1 MTHRRRGLLA
11 LACAFMACAFSLLSI
26 PPTMAQSPATLTLSA
41 ANASVA
47 ETAGSVTVTA
57 TLDRPA
63 PTGGMEVTLEPRS
76 GDPGT
81 AAIGRDYTLPEA
93 FTIVTGDTTAEA
105 EVIIKDDAVNE
116 RDETINLTAVLS
128 NVLGA
133 TVVTGATVSAATI
146 TIQDNEESLMPPGSP
161 YSGSTYVRDRMG
173 PQNLRA
179 TPSHEALTIA
189 FQWGSMGE
197 LRFWL
202 QWRADDNPE
211 WTTVTPVSSGY
222 TISDL
227 TNGVLYHVRVLGI
240 VGLDTQSSWAT
251 ASGTPNL
258 QIELSA
264 ANASVAETA
273 GSVTVTATLD
283 QPAPTG
289 GVEVTLAPRSG
300 DPGTAAIGRDYT
312 LPETFTIAAGDT
324 TAEAD
329 VIIKDDAVNERHET
343 INLTALNNVA
353 GAVTDLT
360 ITIQDNEESRT
371 PPGSGSF
378 SGLQPKNVRAA
389 PSHESLTI
397 TFDRAVLSVTYWL
410 QWRADDNPEWTTVTP
425 VTSPYTL
432 GDLVN
437 GVLYHVR
444 VTGDTG
450 HHRGGWVSAS
460 GTPSGAPAPGGL

>member
-11 LACAFMACAFSLLSI
+11 LAGAFMACAFSLLSI
-26 PPTMAQSPATLTLSA
+26 PSTAAQSPITLTLSA
-41 ANASVA
+41 ANAAVA

-63 PTGGMEVTLEPRS
+63 PTGGVEVTLAPKS

-81 AAIGRDYTLPEA
+81 AALGRDYTLPETL
-93 FTIVTGDTTAEA
+93 TIAAGDTTAEA
-105 EVIIKDDAVNE
+105 DVTIKDDAVNE
-116 RDETINLTAVLS
+116 RDETINLTASLS
-128 NVLGA
+128 NAAGA
-133 TVVTGATVSAATI
+133 IVAGFTI
-146 TIQDNEESLMPPGSP
+146 TIQDNEESRTPPGSP
-161 YSGSTYVRDRMG
+161 SSDNYILNSIG

-179 TPSHEALTIA
+179 APSHEALTIY
-189 FQWGSMGE
+189 FQMGTQGDIP
-197 LRFWL
+197 FWL

-222 TISDL
+222 TIGNL
-227 TNGVLYHVRVLGI
+227 ANGVLYHVRVLGI
-240 VGLDTQSSWAT
+240 VGIAQSSWAT

-264 ANASVAETA
+264 ASASVAETA

-283 QPAPTG
+283 QPALTG
-289 GVEVTLAPRSG
+289 GVEVTLAPKSG
-300 DPGTAAIGRDYT
+300 DPGTAALGRDYT

-353 GAVTDLT
+353 GTVTDLT

-371 PPGSGSF
+371 PPGSGSY
-378 SGLQPKNVRAA
+378 SGLQPENVRAA
-389 PSHESLTI
+389 PRHEALHI
-397 TFDRAVLSVTYWL
+397 TFDRAVLTVTYWL

-425 VTSPYTL
+425 VTSPHTL
-432 GDLVN
+432 GNLIN
-437 GVLYHVR
+437 GVLYRVR

-450 HHRGGWVSAS
+450 LHRGGWVSAS
-460 GTPSGAPAPGGL
+460 GTPTGTPAPGGL